1 MPERTRITMSRMSP
15 ETMPGMERAMIA
27 ALGTLV
33 ALAAVAMVA
42 TIPMLAALPVIA
54 ALPTLAQ
61 AQPASGG
68 AEGGMC
74 QALISPKIDV
84 LAAKLAKAGAKGQA
98 KVVDQFRAE
107 NAGGFPLV
115 EDSLVTFVYIGKVAL
130 RACVPSDLNGWD
142 TKGHEM
148 SPLGEADLYYRT
160 LKLPPDARIDYKF
173 YVDNAWMLDPLNS
186 RTVKGGFGDNSA
198 FGMPAYVE
206 PAEIAQA
213 EPARRGTIV
222 EHDFASKL
230 MGNTR
235 KVRVYLPAG
244 FRGVATSEIP
254 NGGGSPT
261 ESVDLRFASTYPV
274 VFVQDGGEYLTLA
287 SMANVLDN
295 LIARGV
301 IPPVV
306 GVFIDPMDRNY
317 EYYLN
322 TTYERMIIEEIVPFM
337 RQTYDITR
345 EPAKTAIIGASLGG
359 EIAVMIAVD
368 HPEVFGKCGSQSGAF
383 AIEDNQLIN
392 TIKRLSKKPVDI
404 YLDCGTFED
413 LLSSNRTMRDA
424 LAAKGYRVR
433 YQEFNEGHS
442 WGNWRAHIDDMLT
455 FFWGPQK

>member
-1 MPERTRITMSRMSP
+1 MRTLPLNIRGPVSRAVAP
-15 ETMPGMERAMIA
+15 LAA
-27 ALGTLV
+27 ALAVGVLVMVPVLATLP
-33 ALAAVAMVA
+33 ALA
-42 TIPMLAALPVIA
+42 
-54 ALPTLAQ
+54 Q
-61 AQPASGG
+61 GQPASGG
-68 AEGGMC
+68 TEGGMC
-74 QALISPKIDV
+74 QMLVSPKIDV

-148 SPLGEADLYYRT
+148 SRLGDADLYYRT

-186 RTVKGGFGDNSA
+186 RAVKGGFGDNSA
-198 FGMPAYVE
+198 FGMPAYAG
-206 PAEIAQA
+206 PAEIVQA
-213 EPARRGTIV
+213 EPAKRGTIV

-235 KVRVYLPAG
+235 KVRVYLPAN
-244 FRGVATSEIP
+244 FKQARVAELVQSV
-254 NGGGSPT
+254 GG
-261 ESVDLRFASTYPV
+261 ESVNRDLGFAGTHPV

-301 IPPVV
+301 IPQVV

-322 TTYERMIIEEIVPFM
+322 STYERMIIEEVVPFI
-337 RQTYDITR
+337 RQTYDVSR
-345 EPAKTAIIGASLGG
+345 APAKNAIIGASLGG
-359 EIAVMIAVD
+359 EISVMIAVD

-383 AIEDNQLIN
+383 AIEDHQLIN
-392 TIKRLSKKPVDI
+392 MVTRSAGKPVDI
-404 YLDCGTFED
+404 YLDCGTFEG
-413 LLSSNRTMRDA
+413 LLGSNRAMRDA
-424 LAAKGYRVR
+424 LAAKGYRLR

-442 WGNWRAHIDDMLT
+442 WGNWRAHIDDMLV